1 MKEEVPQLAKRFNVA
16 PETVGHLV
24 HFYGAR
30 AEKVLQLAHDDP
42 RLAEAVS
49 PESRDI
55 YAQVLYGIRE
65 EGAKTISDVVLRRM
79 HLGITSSRGGQQAE
93 RIAETAGRE
102 LGWSNDEKKHWV
114 ERFAD
119 DLAREKMF

>member
-1 MKEEVPQLAKRFNVA
+1 VR
-16 PETVGHLV
+16 HLI
-24 HFYGAR
+24 HLYGAR
-30 AEKVLQLAHDDP
+30 AEKVLQLVHDDP
-42 RLAEAVS
+42 RLAETIS
-49 PESRDI
+49 SESRDI

-65 EGAKTISDVVLRRM
+65 EGAKTISDIVLRRM

-102 LGWSNDEKKHWV
+102 LGWSNDQKKHWV

-119 DLAREKMF
+119 DLAKEKMF